1 MSSCVSVSVSE
12 FWSAGPPGISTL
24 RAPREEQ
31 ADAQLRPALRMLR
44 PLGPR
49 KEQRVLNRSRLIPPT
64 DRLGKRGQ
72 GWGYE
77 QKQSKVLVLRGV

>member
-1 MSSCVSVSVSE
+1 MSVSVSE

-44 PLGPR
+44 PGPKEGAESSQPVQTDSTHRPAGKEGTGLG
-49 KEQRVLNRSRLIPPT
+49 I
-64 DRLGKRGQ
+64 
-72 GWGYE
+72 
-77 QKQSKVLVLRGV
+77 